1 MTLKEA
7 ISILTSHQKW
17 RLGDEDTPM
26 TIPSDLTDSIALI
39 LKYHSEKGD
48 EIQQDFVTNIG
59 EICDKNNFVK
69 FNEMIISDQE
79 ISESANE
86 YFKNPDARSFFK
98 LGAQWYRNKLIKK
111 DR

>member
-1 MTLKEA
+1 MTLKNA
-7 ISILTSHQKW
+7 LIILESHQKW
-17 RLGDEDTPM
+17 RIGDEDTPM
-26 TIPSDLTDSIALI
+26 TIPSELTDSIAVI

-48 EIQQDFVTNIG
+48 ETQQDIVTNIG
-59 EICDKNNFVK
+59 KICDKNHFVK
-69 FNEMIISDQE
+69 VNEMIISDEE

-98 LGAQWYRNKLIKK
+98 LGAQWYRNQLIKK